1 MGYEF
6 MGRWN
11 AFESATW
18 QTSIWN
24 LDKVQKFKEKQG
36 FQKNFLVVIQTDFYM
51 DWSLMKEHR
60 GKPIENDLASNFIW
74 EFFKVILK

>member
-36 FQKNFLVVIQTDFYM
+36 FQKNCLAVIRMDFCM
-51 DWSLMKEHR
+51 DWFLMKENL
-60 GKPIENDLASNFIW
+60 GKPIENDSASSFI
-74 EFFKVILK
+74 